1 MDYLIV
7 LGREY
12 HIFHVFS
19 GKNIPSFF
27 NPLSPFLIVNH
38 IQSYQGMCPI
48 PISME
53 NANVS
58 RGLFRDNWAIYNLLI
73 SHLSLNHVVRFL
85 FMSCF
90 TRNSCVFFCFG
101 NCPPIRLIIT
111 KKSSYL
117 GLHTELENTSCG
129 WISSCGGRN
138 FILGRQKF
146 FLTLLHFGVI
156 FGGN

>member
-1 MDYLIV
+1 
-7 LGREY
+7 
-12 HIFHVFS
+12 
-19 GKNIPSFF
+19 
-27 NPLSPFLIVNH
+27 
-38 IQSYQGMCPI
+38 MCPI

-156 FGGN
+156 FGGNCFFFFLPKGAKKTTGSRRGELANPTPLGPLVG